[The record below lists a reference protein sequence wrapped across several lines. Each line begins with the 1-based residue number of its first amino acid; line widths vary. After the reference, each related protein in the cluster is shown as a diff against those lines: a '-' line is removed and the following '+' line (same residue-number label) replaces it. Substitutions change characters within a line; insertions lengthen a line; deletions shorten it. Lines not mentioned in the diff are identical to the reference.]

1 MSKTKLVIS
10 KEKNSPFVNIK
21 LEVSDEK
28 KKDFRSDLFV
38 IK

>member
-10 KEKNSPFVNIK
+10 KGKNSPFVNIK

-28 KKDFRSDLFV
+28 KDFRSDLFV